1 MMTLTDE
8 NIKEKY
14 ILVGISPDTQ
24 ENRSLDELE
33 ALLDTAGAKAVCK
46 ITQRLDYP
54 DPATYVGSGKARE
67 IKSLIYL
74 HDATG
79 VICDDE
85 LTPAQIRNLTDILEV
100 KVIDRTI
107 LILDIFASHAT
118 TNEGKIQVEM
128 AQQKYRLSHLHGL
141 GKELSRQ
148 GGGIGTRGP
157 GETRLES
164 DRRRIQKRISILSG
178 SIAQMKKVRETN
190 RKKRQNEGIPVV
202 AVIGYTNAG
211 KSTLLNRL
219 TGAGVLAEDMLFA
232 TLDPTTRV
240 CRLSGGQ
247 NILLTDTVGFI
258 NKLPHNLIDAF
269 KSTLEEVKF
278 ADILLHVVDVS
289 DPDVEAHMKTV
300 YETLDELKVVNKP
313 VITVLNKIDKL
324 DPEIK
329 DSSRFIKDIKAGHT
343 LVASAFTGE
352 GIKEVLD
359 EIEKVL
365 REDQIH
371 VQMSFSYSQGG
382 DVEALRRSSNII
394 IEDYRESDIFIE
406 AYIPRAY
413 VGKYDKNIITVDENL
428 L

>member
-54 DPATYVGSGKARE
+54 DPATYVGSGKAYE

-157 GETRLES
+157 GETRLET

-240 CRLSGGQ
+240 CRLSSGQ

>member
-54 DPATYVGSGKARE
+54 DPATYVGSGKAHE

-240 CRLSGGQ
+240 CRLSSGQ

-313 VITVLNKIDKL
+313 VITALNKIDKL

>member
-46 ITQRLDYP
+46 VTQRLDYP
-54 DPATYVGSGKARE
+54 DPATYVGSGKAHE

-240 CRLSGGQ
+240 CRLPSGQ